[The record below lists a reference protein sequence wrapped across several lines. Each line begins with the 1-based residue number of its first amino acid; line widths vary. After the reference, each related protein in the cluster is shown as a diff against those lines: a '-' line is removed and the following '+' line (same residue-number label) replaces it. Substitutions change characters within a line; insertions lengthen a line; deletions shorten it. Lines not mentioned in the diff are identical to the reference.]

1 MCFEPQIQLRK
12 LSTTPAMAVSCI
24 KPLLLLEGMDA
35 NFVKTGEDALTGQ
48 EEIGITHRFPPDHVN
63 SRRICF
69 KGLYL
74 SIYNEKTK
82 DRKTFEENVSEYKE
96 FEVPAGY
103 TCYVRVATVYFVQ
116 N

>member
-12 LSTTPAMAVSCI
+12 FCTTPAMAVSCT
-24 KPLLLLEGMDA
+24 KPFLLRMDA
-35 NFVKTGEDALTGQ
+35 NFVKTGEDALAGQ
-48 EEIGITHRFPPDHVN
+48 EEIGITHRFPPDPVN
-63 SRRICF
+63 SRKICF

-74 SIYNEKTK
+74 SIYNQKTK